1 MPALAPVGPRSRAGT
16 LLLRMVRQ
24 RLVIGVGLAIM
35 GLVLAAALAAPWLA
49 PYDPLDIQPDE
60 RLHRPAPVH
69 PFGTDEF
76 GRDIMSRVLFGARL
90 SLLVGGLV
98 TAAALGAG
106 TVIGLAAGSSPRADR
121 VIMRVMD
128 GLMAFPDVLLA
139 IGLMAVLGPR
149 VSNVMV
155 ALTVVYTP
163 RMARVVRATAL
174 VAGESIFVDAARALG
189 ASDARILLRHVL
201 PNCLGPA
208 VVQATF
214 TFAYAVLTE
223 AALGFLGV
231 GAPPQLASWGTI
243 ISEGRLLVREA
254 SWLTIL
260 PGLAIVLTVVGLN
273 LMGDGLRDYLDPR
286 RPAV

>member
-1 MPALAPVGPRSRAGT
+1 MLPRLTDADPNRVNAVPRLEAPGPGRGLGSDDLGRPLWSRI
-16 LLLRMVRQ
+16 V
-24 RLVIGVGLAIM
+24 
-35 GLVLAAALAAPWLA
+35 
-49 PYDPLDIQPDE
+49 Y
-60 RLHRPAPVH
+60 
-69 PFGTDEF
+69 
-76 GRDIMSRVLFGARL
+76 GARL
-90 SLLVGGLV
+90 SL
-98 TAAALGAG
+98 T
-106 TVIGLAAGSSPRADR
+106 IGLSL
-121 VIMRVMD
+121 MD

-174 VAGESIFVDAARALG
+174 VAGESVFVDAARALG

-201 PNCLGPA
+201 PNCLGSA

-243 ISEGRLLVREA
+243 ISEGRLLVRES

>member
-1 MPALAPVGPRSRAGT
+1 MTKPVSALGRRLT
-16 LLLRMVRQ
+16 LALGGVLTAVVVFMA
-24 RLVIGVGLAIM
+24 IG
-35 GLVLAAALAAPWLA
+35 APWLTSADPDRVNAVQRLQA
-49 PYDPLDIQPDE
+49 PGLGRGLGSDDLGRPLW
-60 RLHRPAPVH
+60 
-69 PFGTDEF
+69 
-76 GRDIMSRVLFGARL
+76 SRIVYGARL
-90 SLLVGGLV
+90 SL
-98 TAAALGAG
+98 T
-106 TVIGLAAGSSPRADR
+106 IGLSVMLGVTLAGGVLGLSTGYSPRLDR
-121 VIMRVMD
+121 VVMRVMD

-149 VSNVMV
+149 VSNVIV

-163 RMARVVRATAL
+163 RMARVVRAAAL
-174 VAGESIFVDAARALG
+174 VSGEAMFVDAARALG
-189 ASDARILLRHVL
+189 ASDARLMVRHVL

-214 TFAYAVLTE
+214 TFALAVLTE

-243 ISEGRLLVREA
+243 ISEGRLLIREA
-254 SWLTIL
+254 PWLTIF
-260 PGLAIVLTVVGLN
+260 PGVGIVLTVVGLN